1 MKYKIKEN
9 KNKKQLI
16 FQKIIFFNIFVN
28 KILFFIDMNYSFY
41 DFITLIGSLGVFL
54 FGMKMMS
61 EGLQKV
67 AGERLRSIL
76 TAMTKNRFVGLF
88 TGLLITTLIQSS
100 SATTVMVVSFV
111 NAGLLNLAQSI
122 SVIMG
127 ANIGTTATAWI
138 ISLFGFKFSISS
150 LTLPIIAI
158 SIPFIFSS
166 NNKRKSIGEFLIG
179 FALLFMGLDML
190 KNNVPDLS
198 QNPDMLAF
206 LNQYTGYGFGSVLLF
221 LLVGT
226 ILTIV
231 VQSSSATM
239 AITLIMCTKG
249 WISYD
254 LAIAMVLG
262 ENIGTTITA
271 NIAAIPANVPAKRAA
286 LAHLIFN
293 LFGVAWVL
301 CLFYPFTSLV
311 TWVIEQLGQADPN
324 SLTAF
329 IEANKEVMPL
339 LNDPNA
345 VLTPAQEALRQQ
357 YLDAQ
362 VANSYGLSLF
372 HTMFNLTNSALL
384 IGLVKLIEKTVTLI
398 IPQKVSEDDFR
409 LTYISTGMLSTSELS
424 ILQADKEIA
433 VYAKRNIK
441 MFGIAKDLYELED
454 AEKYAKQYERIEKYE
469 SISDRMEV
477 EIARYLTKVA
487 EGRLSDLGK
496 KDVHAML
503 RVISEIE
510 SIGDGC
516 NNIARTVQRKRG
528 DNQEYPEQL
537 NANIQTMFGLVDK
550 ALANMQSILE
560 APTELRS
567 SLIKVSMDI
576 EKEIN
581 DKRNEYKMNNATQ
594 VKAGAYPYPMSV
606 TYMDIVSECEKIG
619 DYIINVVEQYQ
630 ETNKK

>member
-1 MKYKIKEN
+1 
-9 KNKKQLI
+9 
-16 FQKIIFFNIFVN
+16 
-28 KILFFIDMNYSFY
+28 MNYSFY
-41 DFITLIGSLGVFL
+41 DFLTLIGSLGVFL

-76 TAMTKNRFVGLF
+76 TAMTKNRFIGLF

-138 ISLFGFKFSISS
+138 ISLFGFKFSISA

-190 KNNVPDLS
+190 KNSVPDLS

-206 LNQYTGYGFGSVLLF
+206 LNQYTNYGYGSVLIF

-249 WISYD
+249 WISYE
-254 LAIAMVLG
+254 LAVAMVLG

-286 LAHLIFN
+286 MAHLIFN
-293 LFGVAWVL
+293 LFGVVWVL
-301 CLFYPFTSLV
+301 AIFYPFTNLV

-324 SLTAF
+324 QLIPF
-329 IEANKEVMPL
+329 IEANKDVMSI
-339 LNDPNA
+339 LNDKNA

-362 VANSYGLSLF
+362 VATSYGLSLF

-384 IGLVKLIEKTVTLI
+384 IGLVKVIEKTVTFI

-424 ILQADKEIA
+424 ILQADKEISVFA
-433 VYAKRNIK
+433 SRNIR
-441 MFGIAKDLYELED
+441 MFSIAEDLYNITDE
-454 AEKYAKQYERIEKYE
+454 EKYGKQYERIEKYE

-477 EIARYLTKVA
+477 EIASYLTKVA
-487 EGRLSDLGK
+487 EGRLSDVGK

-516 NNIARTVQRKRG
+516 HNIARTVQRKRN
-528 DNQEYPEQL
+528 DALEYPKEL
-537 NANIQTMFGLVDK
+537 DDNIKKMFSLVEK
-550 ALANMQSILE
+550 ALNNMQSILG
-560 APTELRS
+560 APNEERP
-567 SLIKVSMDI
+567 SLIKQSLDI

-581 DKRNEYKMNNATQ
+581 DLRNEYKMLNATK
-594 VKAGAYPYPMSV
+594 VKERAYPYPVSV
-606 TYMDIVSECEKIG
+606 TYMDIISECEKIG
-619 DYIINVVEQYQ
+619 DYILNVVEQYQ
-630 ETNKK
+630 ETKKK

>member
-1 MKYKIKEN
+1 
-9 KNKKQLI
+9 
-16 FQKIIFFNIFVN
+16 
-28 KILFFIDMNYSFY
+28 MNYSFY
-41 DFITLIGSLGVFL
+41 DFLTLIGSLGVFL

-76 TAMTKNRFVGLF
+76 TAMTKNRFIGLF

-138 ISLFGFKFSISS
+138 ISLFGFKFSISA

-190 KNNVPDLS
+190 KNSVPDLS

-206 LNQYTGYGFGSVLLF
+206 LNQYTNYGYGSVLIF

-254 LAIAMVLG
+254 LAVAMVLG

-286 LAHLIFN
+286 MAHLIFN
-293 LFGVAWVL
+293 LFGVVWVL
-301 CLFYPFTSLV
+301 AIFYPFTNLV

-324 SLTAF
+324 QLIPF
-329 IEANKEVMPL
+329 IEANKDVMSI
-339 LNDPNA
+339 LNDKNA
-345 VLTPAQEALRQQ
+345 VLTPAQETLRQQ

-362 VANSYGLSLF
+362 VATSYGLSLF

-384 IGLVKLIEKTVTLI
+384 IGLVKVIEKTVTFI

-424 ILQADKEIA
+424 ILQADKEISVFA
-433 VYAKRNIK
+433 SRNIR
-441 MFGIAKDLYELED
+441 MFSIAEDLYNITDE
-454 AEKYAKQYERIEKYE
+454 EKYVKQYERIEKYE

-477 EIARYLTKVA
+477 EIASYLTKVA
-487 EGRLSDLGK
+487 EGRLSDVGK

-516 NNIARTVQRKRG
+516 HNIARTVQRKRN
-528 DNQEYPEQL
+528 DALEYPKEL
-537 NANIQTMFGLVDK
+537 DDNIKKMFSLVEK
-550 ALANMQSILE
+550 ALNNMQSILE
-560 APTELRS
+560 APNEERP
-567 SLIKVSMDI
+567 SLIKKSLDI

-581 DKRNEYKMNNATQ
+581 DLRNEYKMLNATK
-594 VKAGAYPYPMSV
+594 VKERAYPYPVSV
-606 TYMDIVSECEKIG
+606 TYMDIISECEKIG
-619 DYIINVVEQYQ
+619 DYILNVVEQYQ
-630 ETNKK
+630 ETKKK

>member
-1 MKYKIKEN
+1 
-9 KNKKQLI
+9 
-16 FQKIIFFNIFVN
+16 
-28 KILFFIDMNYSFY
+28 MNYSFY

-324 SLTAF
+324 SLKAF

-424 ILQADKEIA
+424 ILQADKEIE
-433 VYAKRNIK
+433 VYARRNIK

-454 AEKYAKQYERIEKYE
+454 AEKYSKQYERIEKYE

-516 NNIARTVQRKRG
+516 NNIARTVQRKRN

-537 NANIQTMFGLVDK
+537 DANIQTMFGLVDK
-550 ALANMQSILE
+550 ALANMQRILE
-560 APTELRS
+560 APTELRP
-567 SLIKVSMDI
+567 SLIKVSMGI

-594 VKAGAYPYPMSV
+594 VKAGAYPYPISV

>member
-1 MKYKIKEN
+1 
-9 KNKKQLI
+9 
-16 FQKIIFFNIFVN
+16 
-28 KILFFIDMNYSFY
+28 MNYSFY
-41 DFITLIGSLGVFL
+41 DFLTLIGSLGVFL

-76 TAMTKNRFVGLF
+76 TAMTKNRFIGLF

-138 ISLFGFKFSISS
+138 ISLFGFKFSISA

-190 KNNVPDLS
+190 KNSVPDLS

-206 LNQYTGYGFGSVLLF
+206 LNQYTNYGFGSVLIF

-254 LAIAMVLG
+254 LAVAMVLG

-286 LAHLIFN
+286 MAHLIFN
-293 LFGVAWVL
+293 LFGVVWVL
-301 CLFYPFTSLV
+301 AIFYPFTNLV

-324 SLTAF
+324 QLIPF
-329 IEANKEVMPL
+329 IEANKDVMSI
-339 LNDPNA
+339 LNDKNA

-362 VANSYGLSLF
+362 VATSYGLSLF

-384 IGLVKLIEKTVTLI
+384 IGLVKVIEKTVTFI

-424 ILQADKEIA
+424 ILQADKEISVFA
-433 VYAKRNIK
+433 SRNIR
-441 MFGIAKDLYELED
+441 MFSIAEDLYNITDE
-454 AEKYAKQYERIEKYE
+454 EKYVKQYERIEKYE

-477 EIARYLTKVA
+477 EIASYLTKVA
-487 EGRLSDLGK
+487 EGRLSDVGK

-516 NNIARTVQRKRG
+516 HNIARTVQRKRN
-528 DNQEYPEQL
+528 DALEYPKEL
-537 NANIQTMFGLVDK
+537 DDNIKKMFSLVEK
-550 ALANMQSILE
+550 ALNNMQSILG
-560 APTELRS
+560 APNEERP
-567 SLIKVSMDI
+567 SLIKQSLDI

-581 DKRNEYKMNNATQ
+581 DLRNEYKMLNATK
-594 VKAGAYPYPMSV
+594 VKERAYPYPVSV
-606 TYMDIVSECEKIG
+606 TYMDIISECEKIG
-619 DYIINVVEQYQ
+619 DYILNVVEQYQ
-630 ETNKK
+630 ETKKK

>member
-1 MKYKIKEN
+1 
-9 KNKKQLI
+9 
-16 FQKIIFFNIFVN
+16 
-28 KILFFIDMNYSFY
+28 MNYSFY
-41 DFITLIGSLGVFL
+41 DFLTLIGSLGVFL

-76 TAMTKNRFVGLF
+76 TAMTKNRFIGLF

-138 ISLFGFKFSISS
+138 ISLFGFKFSISA

-190 KNNVPDLS
+190 KNSVPDLS

-206 LNQYTGYGFGSVLLF
+206 LNQYTNYGYGSVLIF

-254 LAIAMVLG
+254 LAVAMVLG

-286 LAHLIFN
+286 MAHLIFN
-293 LFGVAWVL
+293 LFGVVWVL
-301 CLFYPFTSLV
+301 AIFYPFTNLV

-324 SLTAF
+324 QLIPF
-329 IEANKEVMPL
+329 IEANKDVMSL
-339 LNDPNA
+339 LNDKNA

-362 VANSYGLSLF
+362 VATSYGLSLF

-384 IGLVKLIEKTVTLI
+384 IGLVKVIEKTVTFI

-424 ILQADKEIA
+424 ILQADKEISVFA
-433 VYAKRNIK
+433 SRNIR
-441 MFGIAKDLYELED
+441 MFSIAEDLYNITDE
-454 AEKYAKQYERIEKYE
+454 EKYGKQYERIEKYE

-477 EIARYLTKVA
+477 EIASYLTKVA
-487 EGRLSDLGK
+487 EGRLSDVGK

-516 NNIARTVQRKRG
+516 HNIARTVQRKRN
-528 DNQEYPEQL
+528 DALEYPKEL
-537 NANIQTMFGLVDK
+537 DDNIKKMFSLVEK
-550 ALANMQSILE
+550 ALNNMQSILE
-560 APTELRS
+560 APNEERP
-567 SLIKVSMDI
+567 SLIKKSLDI

-581 DKRNEYKMNNATQ
+581 DLRNEYKMLNATK
-594 VKAGAYPYPMSV
+594 VKERAYPYPVSV
-606 TYMDIVSECEKIG
+606 TYMDIISECEKIG
-619 DYIINVVEQYQ
+619 DYILNVVEQYQ
-630 ETNKK
+630 ETKKK

>member
-1 MKYKIKEN
+1 
-9 KNKKQLI
+9 
-16 FQKIIFFNIFVN
+16 
-28 KILFFIDMNYSFY
+28 MNYSFY
-41 DFITLIGSLGVFL
+41 DFLTLIGSLGVFL

-76 TAMTKNRFVGLF
+76 TAMTKNRFIGLF

-138 ISLFGFKFSISS
+138 ISLFGFKFSISA

-190 KNNVPDLS
+190 KNSVPDLS

-206 LNQYTGYGFGSVLLF
+206 LNQYTNYGYGSVLIF

-254 LAIAMVLG
+254 LAVAMVLG

-286 LAHLIFN
+286 MAHLIFN
-293 LFGVAWVL
+293 LFGVVWVL
-301 CLFYPFTSLV
+301 AIFYPFTNLV

-324 SLTAF
+324 QLIPF
-329 IEANKEVMPL
+329 LDANKDVMPL
-339 LNDPNA
+339 LNDKNA

-362 VANSYGLSLF
+362 VATSYGLSLF

-384 IGLVKLIEKTVTLI
+384 IGLVKVIEKTVTFI

-424 ILQADKEIA
+424 ILQADKEISVFA
-433 VYAKRNIK
+433 SRNIR
-441 MFGIAKDLYELED
+441 MFSIAEDLYNITDE
-454 AEKYAKQYERIEKYE
+454 EKYGKQYERIEKYE

-477 EIARYLTKVA
+477 EIASYLTKVA
-487 EGRLSDLGK
+487 EGRLSDVGK

-516 NNIARTVQRKRG
+516 HNIARTVQRKRN
-528 DNQEYPEQL
+528 DALEYPKEL
-537 NANIQTMFGLVDK
+537 DDNIKKMFSLVEK
-550 ALANMQSILE
+550 ALNNMQSILG
-560 APTELRS
+560 APNEERP
-567 SLIKVSMDI
+567 SLIKQSLDI

-581 DKRNEYKMNNATQ
+581 DLRNEYKMLNATK
-594 VKAGAYPYPMSV
+594 VKERAYPYPVSV
-606 TYMDIVSECEKIG
+606 TYMDIISECEKIG
-619 DYIINVVEQYQ
+619 DYILNVVEQYQ
-630 ETNKK
+630 ETKKK

>member
-1 MKYKIKEN
+1 
-9 KNKKQLI
+9 
-16 FQKIIFFNIFVN
+16 
-28 KILFFIDMNYSFY
+28 MNYSFY
-41 DFITLIGSLGVFL
+41 DFLTLIGSLGVFL

-76 TAMTKNRFVGLF
+76 TAMTKNRFIGLF

-138 ISLFGFKFSISS
+138 ISLFGFKFSISA

-190 KNNVPDLS
+190 KNSVPDLS

-206 LNQYTGYGFGSVLLF
+206 LNQYTNYGFGSVLIF

-254 LAIAMVLG
+254 LAVAMVLG

-286 LAHLIFN
+286 MAHLIFN
-293 LFGVAWVL
+293 LFGVVWVL
-301 CLFYPFTSLV
+301 AIFYPFTNLV

-324 SLTAF
+324 QLIPF
-329 IEANKEVMPL
+329 IEANKDVMSI
-339 LNDPNA
+339 LNDKNA

-362 VANSYGLSLF
+362 VATSYGLSLF

-384 IGLVKLIEKTVTLI
+384 IGLVKVIEKTVTFI

-424 ILQADKEIA
+424 ILQADKEISVFA
-433 VYAKRNIK
+433 SRNIR
-441 MFGIAKDLYELED
+441 MFSIAEDLYNITDE
-454 AEKYAKQYERIEKYE
+454 EKYGKQYERIEKYE

-477 EIARYLTKVA
+477 EIASYLTKVA
-487 EGRLSDLGK
+487 EGRLSDVGK

-516 NNIARTVQRKRG
+516 HNIARTVQRKRN
-528 DNQEYPEQL
+528 DALEYPKEL
-537 NANIQTMFGLVDK
+537 DDNIKKMFSLVEK
-550 ALANMQSILE
+550 ALNNMQSILG
-560 APTELRS
+560 APNEERP
-567 SLIKVSMDI
+567 SLIKQSLDI

-581 DKRNEYKMNNATQ
+581 DLRNEYKMLNATK
-594 VKAGAYPYPMSV
+594 VKERAYPYPVSV
-606 TYMDIVSECEKIG
+606 TYMDIISECEKIG
-619 DYIINVVEQYQ
+619 DYILNVVEQYQ
-630 ETNKK
+630 ETKKK